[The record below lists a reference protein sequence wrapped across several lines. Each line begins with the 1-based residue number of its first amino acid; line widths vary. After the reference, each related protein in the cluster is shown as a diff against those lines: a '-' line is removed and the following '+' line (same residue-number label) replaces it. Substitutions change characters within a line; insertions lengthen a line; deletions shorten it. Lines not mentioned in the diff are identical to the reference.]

1 MKHLLTTLPL
11 LFVLSLLVGCPQSKV
26 PDKPPMV
33 PEPKASLSLER
44 HVLEI

>member
-1 MKHLLTTLPL
+1 MKHLLTALPA
-11 LFVLSLLVGCPQSKV
+11 LLVLGLLAGCPQSQV